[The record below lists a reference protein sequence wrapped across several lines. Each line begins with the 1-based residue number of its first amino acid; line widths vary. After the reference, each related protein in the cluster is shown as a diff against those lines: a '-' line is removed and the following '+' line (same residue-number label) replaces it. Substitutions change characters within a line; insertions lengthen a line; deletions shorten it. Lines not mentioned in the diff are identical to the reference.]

1 MKISIKPEVF
11 ERFNKDLQIAFI
23 KAENVDNKSK
33 SIESKHL
40 LQEVEKLVRLNF
52 HKKQIKNNSFIEPW
66 ALAQLE
72 FGGKAHHYHTS
83 VERLLKT
90 VLGGKTVAK
99 ADTVDNILRY
109 IALRYLVPVSADDFH
124 KIEGDLTFEVV
135 KSSGK
140 KSPLKALKR
149 GELYYHD
156 AKGILGT
163 QVDYW
168 RNKRTEVSRSSFV
181 NLIHMTAL
189 PPVTKDGLKQIAK
202 ELASMIEAF
211 CGARTKQFILSRR
224 NRSITI

>member
-11 ERFNKDLQIAFI
+11 EKFNKNLKIAFI
-23 KAENVDNKSK
+23 KVEQVDNQIKVA
-33 SIESKHL
+33 EARHL

-52 HKKQIKNNSFIEPW
+52 HKKQIKDNSFIEPW

-90 VLGGKTVAK
+90 VLSGKTVAK
-99 ADTVDNILRY
+99 TDTIDNILHY
-109 IALRYLVPVSADDFH
+109 IALKYVVPVSVDDFH
-124 KIEGDLTFEVV
+124 KIEGDLTFDVV
-135 KSSGK
+135 KSAGK
-140 KSPLKALKR
+140 KGLLKSLKR

-168 RNKRTEVSRSSFV
+168 KNKRTEVSRDSDA
-181 NLIHMTAL
+181 NLIHLTAL
-189 PPVTKDGLKQIAK
+189 PPVTTSDLKKIAQ
-202 ELASMIEAF
+202 ESASMIEAF
-211 CGARTKQFILSRR
+211 CSAKTQLFILSRR
-224 NRSITI
+224 ERSIKI